1 MCYYTF
7 NSGATTGSYSYV
19 KCDDG
24 TTITV
29 SIETGLVVYYCVR
42 DGYVPT
48 IVSGNMFI
56 GLCGNPCY
64 VDVDCE
70 SCL

>member
-19 KCDDG
+19 KCSDG
-24 TTITV
+24 TTITA
-29 SIETGLVVYYCVR
+29 SISPSVIEYYCVR

-48 IVSGNMFI
+48 IVSGNMSI
-56 GLCGNPCY
+56 DLCGNPCY
-64 VDVDCE
+64 DDIDCL